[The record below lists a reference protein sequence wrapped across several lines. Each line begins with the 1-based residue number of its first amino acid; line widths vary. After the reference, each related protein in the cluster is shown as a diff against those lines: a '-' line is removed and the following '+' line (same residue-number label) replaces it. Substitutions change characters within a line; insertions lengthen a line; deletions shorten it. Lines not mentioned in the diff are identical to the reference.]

1 MKNNTELNLCH
12 FYSLQKEYRKHGWA
26 VPYSEFCQIL
36 THTHTILTLLVHLSW
51 GPARLQPWPGAPG
64 KSVVVVVVFSWSQG
78 NIRGGAS
85 WTERRET
92 LLTLPPPRWCI
103 LWAKSSGFT
112 RLRWLCQVNKNTLT
126 SQLHNTVMVHNMNK
140 NSHQSPKLT
149 VGRTA
154 QGSVITLCHHK
165 PEVSPRASPGHRG
178 NAAAEEMSC
187 WFLRNESVTCIGGFA
202 AWTLCSEWHIHCAPL
217 LASQMGTLRP
227 SECQLTL
234 WSYSARR
241 WHRCLWDQES
251 CILEWRLF
259 YCTRSPLRKEGLD
272 FVHFTSSASQ
282 FCPPEAQNR
291 VQSQGEGNLVEQ
303 PQCPLNSSSCFRTP
317 SLPQQP
323 WMDSSR
329 VRALISGS
337 LKLQVRWSFG
347 VRLQGTA
354 SGEPQGAGCHSL
366 TGLRVLTL
374 LYHLNSC
381 FADAQ
386 IHAFNSVQSN
396 TWSRNTLV
404 WVIMEVGQLVH
415 TDLLTQTHDGVCSDN
430 YRSLNEETY
439 PCEEK

>member
-1 MKNNTELNLCH
+1 
-12 FYSLQKEYRKHGWA
+12 
-26 VPYSEFCQIL
+26 
-36 THTHTILTLLVHLSW
+36 
-51 GPARLQPWPGAPG
+51 
-64 KSVVVVVVFSWSQG
+64 
-78 NIRGGAS
+78 
-85 WTERRET
+85 
-92 LLTLPPPRWCI
+92 
-103 LWAKSSGFT
+103 
-112 RLRWLCQVNKNTLT
+112 
-126 SQLHNTVMVHNMNK
+126 MVHNMNK

-217 LASQMGTLRP
+217 LASQMGTLGP

-439 PCEEK
+439 PCEETYP